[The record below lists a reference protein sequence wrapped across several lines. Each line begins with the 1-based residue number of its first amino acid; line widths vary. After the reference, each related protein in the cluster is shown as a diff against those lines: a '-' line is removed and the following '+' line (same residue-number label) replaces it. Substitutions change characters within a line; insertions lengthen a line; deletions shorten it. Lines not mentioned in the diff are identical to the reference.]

1 MAELY
6 LIRVQV
12 VYRRGGS
19 TRDCEVQIEAFNQ
32 VWLLSISTFENAS
45 YTGKKS
51 FSLFGKKVNDPT
63 SSLNKGG

>member
-12 VYRRGGS
+12 AYRRGGP
-19 TRDCEVQIEAFNQ
+19 TRECEVQIEAFNQ

-51 FSLFGKKVNDPT
+51 FSLFGKKVNDPIT
-63 SSLNKGG
+63 SLNKGG